1 MPVHDNDCGING
13 MSAHPGEVSEAGT
26 ASHRIGL
33 RRHAISP
40 ATALC
45 SGPAGL
51 GSSPASMGIST
62 ISSRSTGSR
71 RCGAGRRPGGCRRP
85 GPNDMA
91 REYRTVSSLWQEY
104 PLAPC
109 VRNRPPA
116 CRGTG
121 PNQIPAAFHS
131 LCLEVRRHRW
141 NVNGAAAGL
150 RTCDANSCGLSAQY
164 WGSRAIWL
172 RF

>member
-1 MPVHDNDCGING
+1 VPVHDNDCGING

-71 RCGAGRRPGGCRRP
+71 RCGAGRRPGGCRPDRMIWRA
-85 GPNDMA
+85 N
-91 REYRTVSSLWQEY
+91 T
-104 PLAPC
+104 APSRHC
-109 VRNRPPA
+109 GRSIRWRHAFEIVRRRA
-116 CRGTG
+116 EGTG

>member
-1 MPVHDNDCGING
+1 M
-13 MSAHPGEVSEAGT
+13 
-26 ASHRIGL
+26 GL

-62 ISSRSTGSR
+62 FIEIDGKPAVR
-71 RCGAGRRPGGCRRP
+71 RRPPTGRLPP

-131 LCLEVRRHRW
+131 LCLEVLP
-141 NVNGAAAGL
+141 A
-150 RTCDANSCGLSAQY
+150 
-164 WGSRAIWL
+164 
-172 RF
+172 